1 MSLFKNE
8 EENRLSKVSESIT
21 LRFEK
26 TILGELRAES
36 KQRMESTN
44 ALLNQIV
51 KSYVKWHK
59 PAKNA
64 GLIHI
69 NKFLYKD
76 MVEHLPDETL
86 KTIASDYAQKYF
98 TDIIEMF
105 NPTSSVSCYIEYLLK
120 WIQMSGFNYRIDEEN
135 TDYLILKIQL
145 DLGLKFSKFIGFK
158 ISSIL
163 ESLDKHHKANV
174 EVTEHLVKVQI
185 PR

>member
-1 MSLFKNE
+1 MSFFKNNQE
-8 EENRLSKVSESIT
+8 DKISRVSESIT
-21 LRFEK
+21 LRFDK
-26 TILGELRAES
+26 VILEELREES

-44 ALLNQIV
+44 ALLNRIV

-59 PAKNA
+59 PARNA
-64 GLIHI
+64 GLIYI
-69 NKFLYKD
+69 NKFLYRD
-76 MVEHLPDETL
+76 MVEHLPEETL
-86 KTIASDYAQKYF
+86 REIAYDIAQKYI
-98 TDIIEMF
+98 TDTIEMF
-105 NPTSSVSCYIEYLLK
+105 NSTSSVSSYIEYLLK

-163 ESLDKHHKANV
+163 DSLDKYHKANV

-185 PR
+185 CR

>member
-1 MSLFKNE
+1 MAFFKNE
-8 EENRLSKVSESIT
+8 QEDRLSKASESIT
-21 LRFEK
+21 LRFDK
-26 TILGELRAES
+26 TILEELRKES
-36 KQRMESTN
+36 SQRMESTN

-51 KSYVKWHK
+51 KSYIKWHK

-64 GLIHI
+64 GLIYI

-86 KTIASDYAQKYF
+86 KAIALDYAQKYF
-98 TDIIEMF
+98 TDTIDMF
-105 NPTSSVSCYIEYLLK
+105 SSTSSVSCYIEYLLK

-135 TDYLILKIQL
+135 TDHLILKIQL